1 MPDFN
6 RRTIFFPFSR
16 KGTRISAWPLKK
28 QDRHVTISAIILSGC
43 PLWQNRVTWKK
54 LKNISPLQPAKSLTV
69 TSISVKIRLLTVFSG
84 IIPPLQKEK
93 IFLFMHWFPC
103 LLTLSIDEINL
114 CLVFSNLLENA
125 IQASVKTAPARRKI
139 NVEVY
144 ARHNHLLLI
153 HVENTFDGKIQQ
165 KNNIFQ
171 SSKRS
176 GNGIGIESVRHITDK
191 NGGAC
196 DFTYKDGIFSAKIML
211 RI

>member
-1 MPDFN
+1 MSYILRPYLSRGSPAATIRPL
-6 RRTIFFPFSR
+6 RRKSR
-16 KGTRISAWPLKK
+16 R
-28 QDRHVTISAIILSGC
+28 RHGRDGVRNS
-43 PLWQNRVTWKK
+43 
-54 LKNISPLQPAKSLTV
+54 
-69 TSISVKIRLLTVFSG
+69 SISYRVPAPEVSLPTD
-84 IIPPLQKEK
+84 
-93 IFLFMHWFPC
+93 
-103 LLTLSIDEINL
+103 LSIDEINL

-144 ARHNHLLLI
+144 PHHNHLLLI

>member
-1 MPDFN
+1 MEKIKKYLSAA
-6 RRTIFFPFSR
+6 T
-16 KGTRISAWPLKK
+16 GRISDYNLHFCENQAV
-28 QDRHVTISAIILSGC
+28 DSVFGYYSTIAERENTPFHAVVSL
-43 PLWQNRVTWKK
+43 
-54 LKNISPLQPAKSLTV
+54 PAD
-69 TSISVKIRLLTVFSG
+69 
-84 IIPPLQKEK
+84 
-93 IFLFMHWFPC
+93 
-103 LLTLSIDEINL
+103 LSIDEINL

-125 IQASVKTAPARRKI
+125 IQASVKTEPARRKI

-144 ARHNHLLLI
+144 PHHNHLLLI

-196 DFTYKDGIFSAKIML
+196 DFTYKDGVFSAKIML

>member
-1 MPDFN
+1 MDIEEA
-6 RRTIFFPFSR
+6 RQ
-16 KGTRISAWPLKK
+16 A
-28 QDRHVTISAIILSGC
+28 RHDIRHHFVQLS
-43 PLWQNRVTWKK
+43 
-54 LKNISPLQPAKSLTV
+54 SLAEQ
-69 TSISVKIRLLTVFSG
+69 G
-84 IIPPLQKEK
+84 DMEK
-93 IFLFMHWFPC
+93 IKKYLSAATEKISDYNLHFCENQAVDSVFGYYSTLAKRENIPFHALVSLPAD
-103 LLTLSIDEINL
+103 LSIDEINL

-125 IQASVKTAPARRKI
+125 IQASVKTVPSRRKI

-144 ARHNHLLLI
+144 PHHNHLLLI

-176 GNGIGIESVRHITDK
+176 GNGIGIESVRYITEK

-196 DFTYKDGIFSAKIML
+196 DFAYKDGIFSAKIML

>member
-1 MPDFN
+1 MKYFCVVAMSEKPE
-6 RRTIFFPFSR
+6 I
-16 KGTRISAWPLKK
+16 A
-28 QDRHVTISAIILSGC
+28 VA
-43 PLWQNRVTWKK
+43 
-54 LKNISPLQPAKSLTV
+54 A
-69 TSISVKIRLLTVFSG
+69 
-84 IIPPLQKEK
+84 EK
-93 IFLFMHWFPC
+93 IKKYLEDRGCVCSVNSGYAKRENIPFHALVSLP
-103 LLTLSIDEINL
+103 TDLSIDEINL

-125 IQASVKTAPARRKI
+125 IQASVKTEPARRKI

-144 ARHNHLLLI
+144 PHHNHLLLI

-171 SSKRS
+171 SSKHS
-176 GNGIGIESVRHITDK
+176 GNGIGIESVRHTTDK